1 MDSNDWRMIE
11 QARHGNNNV
20 LSFFK
25 IEKAQQIKDFRAID
39 VQKFAGISVNGCD
52 FLDLEGKGI
61 VDGGIVIS
69 FNGKLPDLSKVK
81 LIEWFYNP
89 DSEEVRVTWQEI
101 GGLPKV
107 ETYQIDEHNM
117 MFFAGDFQADV
128 KLALNSMMDRIGDY
142 FMR

>member
-25 IEKAQQIKDFRAID
+25 IEKAQQIRDRSAID

-52 FLDLEGKGI
+52 FIDLAGKGI

-69 FNGKLPDLSKVK
+69 FKGKLPDFSNVK
-81 LIEWFYNP
+81 LLEWVYSP
-89 DSEEVRVTWQEI
+89 ESEEVRVTWQSI
-101 GGLPKV
+101 GGLPQV
-107 ETYQIDEHNM
+107 DTYSIDEHNM
-117 MFFAGDFQADV
+117 GYFAGDFHADV
-128 KLALNSMMDRIGDY
+128 KLALKSMMDRIGDY
-142 FMR
+142 YMR

>member
-52 FLDLEGKGI
+52 ICTDTVL
-61 VDGGIVIS
+61 
-69 FNGKLPDLSKVK
+69 
-81 LIEWFYNP
+81 
-89 DSEEVRVTWQEI
+89 
-101 GGLPKV
+101 
-107 ETYQIDEHNM
+107 
-117 MFFAGDFQADV
+117 
-128 KLALNSMMDRIGDY
+128 
-142 FMR
+142 